1 VATFKENQLI
11 DKDIL
16 KYSDLVQ
23 YLKLRKFKKG
33 IISNVGNE
41 ILEQQVLEIYPS
53 IISMSHDFHI
63 PIKSNYLSMN
73 TIGKDRLA
81 NAVGAFTENPDRNSL
96 VIDAGSCL
104 TFDFIDSKNC
114 YLGGSISPGLS
125 MRFNSLHKFTEK
137 LPLLNEESS
146 NLKLIGSDTK
156 SSIVSGVVNGFCS
169 EITTLI
175 SNYRSRYKLLTIFMT
190 GGDWRFIKSIVEVEK
205 NGIFAN
211 ENLTML
217 GLNTIL
223 NYNDK

>member
-1 VATFKENQLI
+1 MATFKANQLI

-53 IISMSHDFHI
+53 IISMSHDLHM

-137 LPLLNEESS
+137 LPLLNEKSS

-156 SSIVSGVVNGFCS
+156 SSIVSGVVNGFSS

>member
-1 VATFKENQLI
+1 M
-11 DKDIL
+11 
-16 KYSDLVQ
+16 
-23 YLKLRKFKKG
+23 
-33 IISNVGNE
+33 
-41 ILEQQVLEIYPS
+41 EQQVLEIYPS
-53 IISMSHDFHI
+53 IISMSHDLHM

-137 LPLLNEESS
+137 LPLLNKKSS

-156 SSIVSGVVNGFCS
+156 SSIVSGVVNGFSS